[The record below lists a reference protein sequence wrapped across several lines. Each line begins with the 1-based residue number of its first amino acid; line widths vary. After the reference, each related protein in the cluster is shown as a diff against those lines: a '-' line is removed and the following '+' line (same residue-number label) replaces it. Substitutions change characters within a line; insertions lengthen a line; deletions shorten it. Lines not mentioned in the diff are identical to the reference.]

1 MNRLPI
7 FLGRRLSFNPGAG
20 RPTPPGVAVGVAGI
34 ALSLIVM
41 MVSIAVVTGFKREIR
56 EKVTGFE
63 SEITIYAHD
72 MRTGEYESS
81 GFELTPSLRE
91 VITQSAGDDV
101 RISYSVRQPGILK
114 TDSAFTGVVIK
125 GVSPDFDW
133 TFVRDALVSGE
144 IPPYESRDEELTNT
158 IIISSEMA
166 RKLGA
171 TTGDRIYAHFF
182 RNNTIASRRLTVKA
196 VYDTRFSDYDALY
209 AFTPALLLQQ
219 LAGVDSTTVGAV
231 EVNGLHGEDPE
242 EVTDRLRAATMQLSI
257 NDTPGRIYEVTNVC
271 QAGAM
276 YFNWLELLDTNV
288 AVILILMTFVSGF
301 TLISSLFILILD
313 RINTIGLLKAMGADN
328 SLVRATFIVMAER
341 LVARGLIIG
350 NIIGLGILY
359 VQHIWHLIPL
369 DPEAYYLAYVP
380 VEINWWHVAALN
392 AGVALV
398 SCLMLILPSHMISTL
413 SPARSIRYE

>member
-1 MNRLPI
+1 MNLSI
-7 FLGRRLSFNPGAG
+7 FIGRRLSFNPGSG

-34 ALSLIVM
+34 ALALIVM
-41 MVSIAVVTGFKREIR
+41 MVSIAVVTGFKHEIR

-72 MRTGEYESS
+72 MQTGEYESS
-81 GFELTPSLRE
+81 GFQLTPSLRS
-91 VITQSAGDDV
+91 VIAQSAGEDARV
-101 RISYSVRQPGILK
+101 TYSVRQPGILK

-133 TFVRDALVSGE
+133 TFVREALVSGE
-144 IPPYESRDEELTNT
+144 IPDYANCDDELTNT
-158 IIISSEMA
+158 IIISSDMA

-171 TTGDRIYAHFF
+171 VEGDRIYAHFF

-196 VYDTRFSDYDALY
+196 VYDTRFSDYDGLY

-231 EVNGLHGEDPE
+231 EINGIQGRDVE

-257 NDTPGRIYEVTNVC
+257 NDTPGRIYEVSNVR

-288 AVILILMTFVSGF
+288 AVILILMTLVSGF

-328 SLVRATFIVMAER
+328 SLVRAIFIVMAER
-341 LVARGLIIG
+341 LVVRGLVIG
-350 NIIGLGILY
+350 NIIGLGLLF
-359 VQHIWHLIPL
+359 VQHKWHLIPL
-369 DPEAYYLAYVP
+369 DPEAYYLAFVP
-380 VEINWWHVAALN
+380 VEINWWYIVALN
-392 AGVALV
+392 VGVAVV
-398 SCLMLILPSHMISTL
+398 SCLMLILPSQMISTL

>member
-1 MNRLPI
+1 MNLSI
-7 FLGRRLSFNPGAG
+7 FIGRRLSFNPGSG

-34 ALSLIVM
+34 ALALIVM
-41 MVSIAVVTGFKREIR
+41 MVSIAVVTGFKHEIR

-72 MRTGEYESS
+72 MQTGEYESS
-81 GFELTPSLRE
+81 GFQLTPSLRS
-91 VITQSAGDDV
+91 VIAQSAGEAARV
-101 RISYSVRQPGILK
+101 TYSVRQPGILK

-133 TFVRDALVSGE
+133 TFVREALVSGE
-144 IPPYESRDEELTNT
+144 IPDYANSDDELTNT
-158 IIISSEMA
+158 IIISSDMA

-171 TTGDRIYAHFF
+171 VEGDRIYAHFF

-196 VYDTRFSDYDALY
+196 VYDTRFSDYDGLY

-231 EVNGLHGEDPE
+231 EINGIQGRDVE

-257 NDTPGRIYEVTNVC
+257 NDTPGRIYEVSNVR

-288 AVILILMTFVSGF
+288 AVILILMTLVSGF

-328 SLVRATFIVMAER
+328 SLVRAIFIVMAER
-341 LVARGLIIG
+341 LVVRGLVIG
-350 NIIGLGILY
+350 NIIGLGLLF
-359 VQHIWHLIPL
+359 VQHKWHLIPL
-369 DPEAYYLAYVP
+369 DPEAYYLAFVP
-380 VEINWWHVAALN
+380 VEINWWCIVALN
-392 AGVALV
+392 VGVAVV
-398 SCLMLILPSHMISTL
+398 SCLMLILPSQMISTL

>member
-1 MNRLPI
+1 MNLSI
-7 FLGRRLSFNPGAG
+7 FIGRRLSFNPGSG

-34 ALSLIVM
+34 ALALIVM
-41 MVSIAVVTGFKREIR
+41 MVSIAVVTGFKHEIR

-72 MRTGEYESS
+72 MQTGEYESR
-81 GFELTPSLRE
+81 GFQLTPSLRS
-91 VITQSAGDDV
+91 VIAQSAGEDARV
-101 RISYSVRQPGILK
+101 TYSVRQPGILK

-133 TFVRDALVSGE
+133 TFVREALVSGE
-144 IPPYESRDEELTNT
+144 IPDYANSDDELTNT
-158 IIISSEMA
+158 IIISSDMA

-171 TTGDRIYAHFF
+171 VEGDRIYAHFF

-196 VYDTRFSDYDALY
+196 VYDTRFSDYDGLY

-231 EVNGLHGEDPE
+231 EINGIQGRDVE

-257 NDTPGRIYEVTNVC
+257 NDTPGRIYEVSNVR

-288 AVILILMTFVSGF
+288 AVILILMTLVSGF

-313 RINTIGLLKAMGADN
+313 RINTIGLLKAIGADN
-328 SLVRATFIVMAER
+328 SLVRAIFIVMAER
-341 LVARGLIIG
+341 LVVRGLVIG
-350 NIIGLGILY
+350 NIIGLGLLF
-359 VQHIWHLIPL
+359 VQHKWHLLPL
-369 DPEAYYLAYVP
+369 DPEAYYLAFVP
-380 VEINWWHVAALN
+380 VEINWWYIVALN
-392 AGVALV
+392 VGVAVV
-398 SCLMLILPSHMISTL
+398 SCLMLILPSQMISTL

>member
-1 MNRLPI
+1 MNLSI
-7 FLGRRLSFNPGAG
+7 FIGRRLSFNPGSG

-34 ALSLIVM
+34 ALALIVM
-41 MVSIAVVTGFKREIR
+41 MVSIAVVTGFKHEIR

-72 MRTGEYESS
+72 MQTGEYESS
-81 GFELTPSLRE
+81 GFQLTPSLRS
-91 VITQSAGDDV
+91 VIAQSAGEDARV
-101 RISYSVRQPGILK
+101 TYSVRQPGILK

-133 TFVRDALVSGE
+133 TFVREALVSGE
-144 IPPYESRDEELTNT
+144 IPDYANCDDELTNT
-158 IIISSEMA
+158 IIISSDMA

-171 TTGDRIYAHFF
+171 VEGDRIYAHFF

-196 VYDTRFSDYDALY
+196 VYDTRFSDYDGLY

-231 EVNGLHGEDPE
+231 EINGIQGRDVE

-257 NDTPGRIYEVTNVC
+257 NDTPGRIYEVSNVR

-288 AVILILMTFVSGF
+288 AVILILMTLVSGF

-328 SLVRATFIVMAER
+328 SLVRAIFIVMAER
-341 LVARGLIIG
+341 LVVRGLVIG
-350 NIIGLGILY
+350 NIIGLGLLF
-359 VQHIWHLIPL
+359 VQHKWHLLPL
-369 DPEAYYLAYVP
+369 DPEAYYLAFVP
-380 VEINWWHVAALN
+380 VEINWWYIVALN
-392 AGVALV
+392 VGVAVV
-398 SCLMLILPSHMISTL
+398 SCLMLILPSQMISTL

>member
-1 MNRLPI
+1 MNLSI
-7 FLGRRLSFNPGAG
+7 FIGRRLSFNPGSG

-34 ALSLIVM
+34 ALALIVM
-41 MVSIAVVTGFKREIR
+41 MVSIAVVTGFKHEIR

-72 MRTGEYESS
+72 MQTGEYESS
-81 GFELTPSLRE
+81 GFQLTPSLRS
-91 VITQSAGDDV
+91 VIAQSAGEDARV
-101 RISYSVRQPGILK
+101 TYSVRQPGILK

-133 TFVRDALVSGE
+133 TFVREALVSGE
-144 IPPYESRDEELTNT
+144 IPDYANSDDELTNT
-158 IIISSEMA
+158 IIISSDMA

-171 TTGDRIYAHFF
+171 VEGDRIYAHFF

-196 VYDTRFSDYDALY
+196 VYDTRFSDYDGLY

-231 EVNGLHGEDPE
+231 EINGIQGRDVE

-257 NDTPGRIYEVTNVC
+257 NDTPGRIYEVSNVR

-288 AVILILMTFVSGF
+288 AVILILMTLVSGF

-328 SLVRATFIVMAER
+328 SLVRSIFIVMAER
-341 LVARGLIIG
+341 LVVRGLVIG
-350 NIIGLGILY
+350 NIIGLGLLF
-359 VQHIWHLIPL
+359 VQHKWHLIPL
-369 DPEAYYLAYVP
+369 DPEAYYLAFVP
-380 VEINWWHVAALN
+380 VEINWWYIVVLN
-392 AGVALV
+392 VGVAVV
-398 SCLMLILPSHMISTL
+398 SCLMLILPSQMISTL

>member
-1 MNRLPI
+1 MNLSI
-7 FLGRRLSFNPGAG
+7 FIGRRLSFNPGSG

-34 ALSLIVM
+34 ALALIVM
-41 MVSIAVVTGFKREIR
+41 MVSIAVVTGFKHEIR

-72 MRTGEYESS
+72 MQTGEYESS
-81 GFELTPSLRE
+81 GFQLTPSLRS
-91 VITQSAGDDV
+91 VIAQSAGEAARV
-101 RISYSVRQPGILK
+101 TYSVRQPGILK

-133 TFVRDALVSGE
+133 TFVREALVSGE
-144 IPPYESRDEELTNT
+144 IPDYANCDDELTNT
-158 IIISSEMA
+158 IIISSDMA

-171 TTGDRIYAHFF
+171 VEGDRIYAHFF

-196 VYDTRFSDYDALY
+196 VYDTRFSDYDGLY

-231 EVNGLHGEDPE
+231 EINGIQGRDVE

-257 NDTPGRIYEVTNVC
+257 NDTPGRIYEVSNVR

-288 AVILILMTFVSGF
+288 AVILILMTLVSGF

-328 SLVRATFIVMAER
+328 SLVRAIFIVMAER
-341 LVARGLIIG
+341 LVVRGLVIG
-350 NIIGLGILY
+350 NIIGLGLLFL
-359 VQHIWHLIPL
+359 QHKWHLIPL
-369 DPEAYYLAYVP
+369 DPEAYYLAFVP
-380 VEINWWHVAALN
+380 VEINWWCIVALN
-392 AGVALV
+392 VGVAVV
-398 SCLMLILPSHMISTL
+398 SCLMLILPSQMISTL

>member
-1 MNRLPI
+1 MNLSI
-7 FLGRRLSFNPGAG
+7 FIGRRLSFNPGSG

-34 ALSLIVM
+34 ALALIVM
-41 MVSIAVVTGFKREIR
+41 MVSIAVVTGFKHEIR

-72 MRTGEYESS
+72 MQTGEYESS
-81 GFELTPSLRE
+81 GFQLTPSLRS
-91 VITQSAGDDV
+91 VIAQSAGEAARV
-101 RISYSVRQPGILK
+101 TYSVRQPGILK

-133 TFVRDALVSGE
+133 TFVREALVSGE
-144 IPPYESRDEELTNT
+144 IPDYANSDDELTNT
-158 IIISSEMA
+158 IIISSDMA

-171 TTGDRIYAHFF
+171 VEGDRIYAHFF

-196 VYDTRFSDYDALY
+196 VYDTRFSDYDGLY

-231 EVNGLHGEDPE
+231 EINGIQGRDVE

-257 NDTPGRIYEVTNVC
+257 NDTPGRIYEVSNVR

-288 AVILILMTFVSGF
+288 AVILILMTLVSGF

-328 SLVRATFIVMAER
+328 SLVRAIFIVMAER
-341 LVARGLIIG
+341 LVVRGLVIG
-350 NIIGLGILY
+350 NIIGLGLLF
-359 VQHIWHLIPL
+359 VQHKWHLIPL
-369 DPEAYYLAYVP
+369 DPEAYYLAFVP
-380 VEINWWHVAALN
+380 VEINWWYIVALN
-392 AGVALV
+392 VGVAIV
-398 SCLMLILPSHMISTL
+398 SCLMLILPSQMISTL

>member
-1 MNRLPI
+1 MNLSI
-7 FLGRRLSFNPGAG
+7 FIGRRLSFNPGSG

-34 ALSLIVM
+34 ALALIVM
-41 MVSIAVVTGFKREIR
+41 MVSIAVVTGFKHEIR

-72 MRTGEYESS
+72 MQTGEYESS
-81 GFELTPSLRE
+81 GFQLTPSLRS
-91 VITQSAGDDV
+91 VIAQSAGEDARV
-101 RISYSVRQPGILK
+101 TYSVRQPGILK
-114 TDSAFTGVVIK
+114 TDSTFTGVVIK

-133 TFVRDALVSGE
+133 TFVREALVSGE
-144 IPPYESRDEELTNT
+144 IPDYANCDDELTNT
-158 IIISSEMA
+158 IIISSDMA

-171 TTGDRIYAHFF
+171 VEGDRIYAHFF

-196 VYDTRFSDYDALY
+196 VYDTRFSDYDGLY

-231 EVNGLHGEDPE
+231 EINGIQGRDVE

-257 NDTPGRIYEVTNVC
+257 NDTPGRIYEVSNVR

-288 AVILILMTFVSGF
+288 AVILILMTLVSGF

-328 SLVRATFIVMAER
+328 SLVRAIFIVMAER
-341 LVARGLIIG
+341 LVVRGLVIG
-350 NIIGLGILY
+350 NIIGLGLLF
-359 VQHIWHLIPL
+359 VQHKWHLIPL
-369 DPEAYYLAYVP
+369 DPEAYYLAFVP
-380 VEINWWHVAALN
+380 VEINWWYIVALN
-392 AGVALV
+392 VGVAVV
-398 SCLMLILPSHMISTL
+398 SCLMLILPSQMISTL

>member
-1 MNRLPI
+1 MNLSI
-7 FLGRRLSFNPGAG
+7 FIGRRLSFNPGSG

-34 ALSLIVM
+34 ALALIVM
-41 MVSIAVVTGFKREIR
+41 MVSIAVVTGFKHEIR

-72 MRTGEYESS
+72 MQTGEYESS
-81 GFELTPSLRE
+81 GFQLTPSLRS
-91 VITQSAGDDV
+91 VIAQSAGEDARV
-101 RISYSVRQPGILK
+101 TYSVRQPGILK

-133 TFVRDALVSGE
+133 TFVREALVSGE
-144 IPPYESRDEELTNT
+144 IPDYANSDDELTNT
-158 IIISSEMA
+158 IIISSDMA

-171 TTGDRIYAHFF
+171 VEGDRIYAHFF

-196 VYDTRFSDYDALY
+196 VYDTRFSDYDGLY

-231 EVNGLHGEDPE
+231 EINGIQGRDVE

-257 NDTPGRIYEVTNVC
+257 NDTPGRIYEVSNVR

-288 AVILILMTFVSGF
+288 AVILILMTLVSGF

-328 SLVRATFIVMAER
+328 SLVRSIFIVMAER
-341 LVARGLIIG
+341 LVVRGLVIG
-350 NIIGLGILY
+350 NIIGLGLLF
-359 VQHIWHLIPL
+359 VQHKWHLIPL
-369 DPEAYYLAYVP
+369 DPEAYYLAFVP
-380 VEINWWHVAALN
+380 VEINWWYIVALN
-392 AGVALV
+392 VGVAVV
-398 SCLMLILPSHMISTL
+398 SCLMLILPSQMISTL

>member
-1 MNRLPI
+1 MNLPI

-34 ALSLIVM
+34 ALALIVM
-41 MVSIAVVTGFKREIR
+41 MVSIAVVTGFKHEIR

-63 SEITIYAHD
+63 SEVTIYAHD
-72 MRTGEYESS
+72 MRTGEYETN
-81 GFELTPSLRE
+81 GFELTPSLRK
-91 VITQSAGDDV
+91 VIAQTAGEDV
-101 RISYSVRQPGILK
+101 RVSYSVRQPGILK

-133 TFVRDALVSGE
+133 TFIRRALVSGE
-144 IPPYESRDEELTNT
+144 IPHYASGDEELTNT
-158 IIISSEMA
+158 IVISSEMA

-171 TTGDRIYAHFF
+171 KTGDRIYAHFF
-182 RNNTIASRRLTVKA
+182 RDNNIASRRLTVKA
-196 VYDTRFSDYDALY
+196 VYDTRFSDYDNLY

-231 EVNGLHGEDPE
+231 EINGIRGEEPDVVAE
-242 EVTDRLRAATMQLSI
+242 RLRTAAMQLSL
-257 NDTPGRIYEVTNVC
+257 DETPGRIYEVTNVR

-288 AVILILMTFVSGF
+288 VVILILMTLVSGF

-313 RINTIGLLKAMGADN
+313 RVNTIGLLKAMGADN
-328 SLVRATFIVMAER
+328 SLVRAVFIVMAER

-350 NIIGLGILY
+350 NIIGLGLLY
-359 VQHIWHLIPL
+359 VQYKWHLLPL

-380 VEINWWHVAALN
+380 VEINWWYILALN
-392 AGVALV
+392 VGVAVV

>member
-1 MNRLPI
+1 MNLSI
-7 FLGRRLSFNPGAG
+7 FIGRRLSFNPGSG

-34 ALSLIVM
+34 ALALIVM
-41 MVSIAVVTGFKREIR
+41 MVSIAVVTGFKHEIR

-72 MRTGEYESS
+72 MQTGEYESS
-81 GFELTPSLRE
+81 GFQLTPSLRS
-91 VITQSAGDDV
+91 VIAQSAGEDARV
-101 RISYSVRQPGILK
+101 TYSVRQPGILK

-133 TFVRDALVSGE
+133 TFVREALVSGE
-144 IPPYESRDEELTNT
+144 IPDYANSDDELTNT
-158 IIISSEMA
+158 IIISSDMA

-171 TTGDRIYAHFF
+171 VEGDRIYAHFF

-196 VYDTRFSDYDALY
+196 VYDTRFSDYDGLY

-231 EVNGLHGEDPE
+231 EINGIQGRDVE

-257 NDTPGRIYEVTNVC
+257 NDTPGRIYEVSNVR

-288 AVILILMTFVSGF
+288 AVILILMTLVSGF

-313 RINTIGLLKAMGADN
+313 RINTIGLLKAMGAEN
-328 SLVRATFIVMAER
+328 SLVRAIFIVMAER
-341 LVARGLIIG
+341 LVVRGLVIG
-350 NIIGLGILY
+350 NIIGLGLLF
-359 VQHIWHLIPL
+359 VQHKWHLIPL
-369 DPEAYYLAYVP
+369 DPEAYYLAFVP
-380 VEINWWHVAALN
+380 VEINWWYIVALN
-392 AGVALV
+392 VGVAVV
-398 SCLMLILPSHMISTL
+398 SCLMLILPSQMISTL

>member
-1 MNRLPI
+1 MNLSI
-7 FLGRRLSFNPGAG
+7 FIGRRLSFNPGSG

-34 ALSLIVM
+34 ALALIVM
-41 MVSIAVVTGFKREIR
+41 MVSIAVVTGFKHEIR

-72 MRTGEYESS
+72 MQTGEYESS
-81 GFELTPSLRE
+81 GFQLTPSLRS
-91 VITQSAGDDV
+91 VIAQSAGEDARV
-101 RISYSVRQPGILK
+101 TYSVRQPGILK

-133 TFVRDALVSGE
+133 TFVREALVSGE
-144 IPPYESRDEELTNT
+144 IPDYANCDDELTNT
-158 IIISSEMA
+158 IIISSDMA

-171 TTGDRIYAHFF
+171 VEGDRIYAHFF

-196 VYDTRFSDYDALY
+196 VYDTRFSDYDGLY

-231 EVNGLHGEDPE
+231 EINGIQGRDVE

-257 NDTPGRIYEVTNVC
+257 NDTPGRIYEVSNVR

-288 AVILILMTFVSGF
+288 AVILILMTLVSGF

-328 SLVRATFIVMAER
+328 SLVRSIFIVMAER
-341 LVARGLIIG
+341 LVVRGLVIG
-350 NIIGLGILY
+350 NIIGLGLLF
-359 VQHIWHLIPL
+359 VQHKWHLIPL
-369 DPEAYYLAYVP
+369 DPEAYYLAFVP
-380 VEINWWHVAALN
+380 VEINWWYIVVLN
-392 AGVALV
+392 VGVAVV
-398 SCLMLILPSHMISTL
+398 SCLMLILPSQMISTL

>member
-1 MNRLPI
+1 MNLSI
-7 FLGRRLSFNPGAG
+7 FIGRRLSFNPGSG

-34 ALSLIVM
+34 ALALIVM
-41 MVSIAVVTGFKREIR
+41 MVSIAVVTGFKHEIR

-72 MRTGEYESS
+72 MQTGEYESS
-81 GFELTPSLRE
+81 GFQLTPSLRS
-91 VITQSAGDDV
+91 VIAQSAGEDARV
-101 RISYSVRQPGILK
+101 TYSVRQPGILK

-133 TFVRDALVSGE
+133 TFVREALVSGE
-144 IPPYESRDEELTNT
+144 IPDYANSDDELTNT
-158 IIISSEMA
+158 IIISSDMA

-171 TTGDRIYAHFF
+171 VEGDRIYAHFF

-196 VYDTRFSDYDALY
+196 VYDTRFSDYDGLY

-231 EVNGLHGEDPE
+231 EINGIQGRDVE

-257 NDTPGRIYEVTNVC
+257 NDTPGRIYEVSNVR

-288 AVILILMTFVSGF
+288 AVILILMTLVSGF

-328 SLVRATFIVMAER
+328 SLVRAIFIVMAER
-341 LVARGLIIG
+341 LVVRGLVIG
-350 NIIGLGILY
+350 NIIGLGLLF
-359 VQHIWHLIPL
+359 VQHKWHLIPL
-369 DPEAYYLAYVP
+369 DPEAYYLAFVP
-380 VEINWWHVAALN
+380 VEINWWYIVALN
-392 AGVALV
+392 VGVAIV
-398 SCLMLILPSHMISTL
+398 SCLMLILPSQMISTL

>member
-1 MNRLPI
+1 MNLSI
-7 FLGRRLSFNPGAG
+7 FIGRRLSFNPGSG

-34 ALSLIVM
+34 ALALIVM
-41 MVSIAVVTGFKREIR
+41 MVSIAVVTGFKHEIR

-72 MRTGEYESS
+72 MQTGEYESS
-81 GFELTPSLRE
+81 GFQLTPSLRS
-91 VITQSAGDDV
+91 VIAQSAGEAARV
-101 RISYSVRQPGILK
+101 TYSVRQPGILK

-133 TFVRDALVSGE
+133 TFVREALVSGE
-144 IPPYESRDEELTNT
+144 IPDYANCDDELTNT
-158 IIISSEMA
+158 IIISSDMA

-171 TTGDRIYAHFF
+171 VEGDRIYAHFF

-196 VYDTRFSDYDALY
+196 VYDTRFSDYDGLY

-231 EVNGLHGEDPE
+231 EINGIQGRDVE

-257 NDTPGRIYEVTNVC
+257 NDTPGRIYDVSNVR

-288 AVILILMTFVSGF
+288 AVILILMTLVSGF

-328 SLVRATFIVMAER
+328 SLVRAIFIVMAER
-341 LVARGLIIG
+341 LVVRGLVIG
-350 NIIGLGILY
+350 NIIGLGLLFL
-359 VQHIWHLIPL
+359 QHKWHLIPL
-369 DPEAYYLAYVP
+369 DPEAYYLAFVP
-380 VEINWWHVAALN
+380 VEINWWCIVALN
-392 AGVALV
+392 VGVAVV
-398 SCLMLILPSHMISTL
+398 SCLMLILPSQMISTL

>member
-1 MNRLPI
+1 MNLSI
-7 FLGRRLSFNPGAG
+7 FIGRRLSFNPGSG

-34 ALSLIVM
+34 ALALIVM
-41 MVSIAVVTGFKREIR
+41 MVSIAVVTGFKHEIR

-72 MRTGEYESS
+72 MQTGEYESS
-81 GFELTPSLRE
+81 GFQLTHSLRS
-91 VITQSAGDDV
+91 VIAQSAGEDARV
-101 RISYSVRQPGILK
+101 TYSVRQPGILK

-133 TFVRDALVSGE
+133 TFVREALVSGE
-144 IPPYESRDEELTNT
+144 IPDYANCDDELTNT
-158 IIISSEMA
+158 IIISSDMA

-171 TTGDRIYAHFF
+171 VEGDRIYAHFF

-196 VYDTRFSDYDALY
+196 VYDTRFSDYDGLY

-231 EVNGLHGEDPE
+231 EINGIQGRDVE

-257 NDTPGRIYEVTNVC
+257 NDTPGRIYEVSNVR

-288 AVILILMTFVSGF
+288 AVILILMTLVSGF

-328 SLVRATFIVMAER
+328 SLVRAIFIVMAER
-341 LVARGLIIG
+341 LVVRGLVIG
-350 NIIGLGILY
+350 NIIGLGLLF
-359 VQHIWHLIPL
+359 VQHKWHLLPL
-369 DPEAYYLAYVP
+369 DPEAYYLAFVP
-380 VEINWWHVAALN
+380 VEINWWYIVALN
-392 AGVALV
+392 VGVAVV
-398 SCLMLILPSHMISTL
+398 SCLMLILPSQMISTL

>member
-1 MNRLPI
+1 MNLSI
-7 FLGRRLSFNPGAG
+7 FIGRRLSFNPGSG

-34 ALSLIVM
+34 ALALIVM
-41 MVSIAVVTGFKREIR
+41 MVSIAVVTGFKHEIR

-72 MRTGEYESS
+72 MQTGEYESS
-81 GFELTPSLRE
+81 GFQLTPSLRS
-91 VITQSAGDDV
+91 VIAQSAGEDARV
-101 RISYSVRQPGILK
+101 TYSVRQPGILK

-133 TFVRDALVSGE
+133 TFVREALVSGE
-144 IPPYESRDEELTNT
+144 IPDYANSDDELTNT
-158 IIISSEMA
+158 IIISSDMA

-171 TTGDRIYAHFF
+171 VEGDRIYAHFF

-196 VYDTRFSDYDALY
+196 VYDTRFSDYDGLY

-231 EVNGLHGEDPE
+231 EINGIQGRDVE

-257 NDTPGRIYEVTNVC
+257 NDTPGRIYEVSNVR

-288 AVILILMTFVSGF
+288 AVILILMTLVSGF

-328 SLVRATFIVMAER
+328 SLVRAIFIVMAER
-341 LVARGLIIG
+341 LVVRGLVIG
-350 NIIGLGILY
+350 NIIGLGLLF
-359 VQHIWHLIPL
+359 VQHKWHLIPL
-369 DPEAYYLAYVP
+369 DPEAYYLAFVP
-380 VEINWWHVAALN
+380 VEINWWYIVALN
-392 AGVALV
+392 VGVAVV
-398 SCLMLILPSHMISTL
+398 SCLMLILPSQMISTL